1 MQQTLESI
9 EVIGVSSSKK
19 FIFSG
24 KKPSFERFS
33 FRSILSN
40 KLMAFGDI
48 DIPAPP
54 SLICDDRS
62 KIIGLISFL
71 NKKHPKES
79 PAIPPPIM
87 AIC

>member
-24 KKPSFERFS
+24 KKPSFERLS

-40 KLMAFGDI
+40 RLIAFGDM
-48 DIPAPP
+48 DMPAPP
-54 SLICDDRS
+54 EMLVQ
-62 KIIGLISFL
+62 K
-71 NKKHPKES
+71 
-79 PAIPPPIM
+79 
-87 AIC
+87 